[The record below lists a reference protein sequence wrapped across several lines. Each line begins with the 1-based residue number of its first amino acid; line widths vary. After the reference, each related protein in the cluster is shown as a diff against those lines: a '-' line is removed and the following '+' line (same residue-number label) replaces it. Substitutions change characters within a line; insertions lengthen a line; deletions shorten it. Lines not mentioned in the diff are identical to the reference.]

1 MWYFLDAIGCGYR
14 HGASPENYLVL
25 RFYELKD
32 AEKTE
37 ELYKYLLTVQ
47 CNALNKIL
55 PGMFQKIADYT
66 RASSAG
72 QSAS

>member
-1 MWYFLDAIGCGYR
+1 M
-14 HGASPENYLVL
+14 EKV
-25 RFYELKD
+25 YELKD

-47 CNALNKIL
+47 CNALNKIFAGNVPKDCRL
-55 PGMFQKIADYT
+55 H

-72 QSAS
+72 QSAP